1 MRSPSAKNNT
11 LFFILTALTLSACG
25 LFTKNQEAAITGNW
39 TYISVTRNDTAL
51 FAIGSDDSMI
61 LRADHSFCY
70 DIAAPDKH
78 SCGTWQLESENGKTL
93 LVLNY
98 RPEIKV
104 RKFEISELKS
114 SKLVFSENG
123 VVFSYKRRNR

>member
-1 MRSPSAKNNT
+1 MV
-11 LFFILTALTLSACG
+11 FTALSFSACG
-25 LFTKNQEAAITGNW
+25 LFNKNQEAAITGTW
-39 TYISVTRNDTAL
+39 SYISVTRNDTAV
-51 FAIGSDDSMI
+51 FAIGINDSLI
-61 LRADHSFCY
+61 LRKDHSFCY

-78 SCGTWQLESENGKTL
+78 SCGTWNLESENGKTR
-93 LVLNY
+93 LVLSY